1 MVRIITNETPTEE
14 LKRRF
19 ADEVR
24 GMMKKAALNLGC
36 DVEELKYRVN
46 NAGVVEIQRM
56 ELSELIDLAAKE
68 AIQSREL
75 KIRKRRGGLDG

>member
-1 MVRIITNETPTEE
+1 MVRILTNETPTEE

-19 ADEVR
+19 SDEVR
-24 GMMKKAALNLGC
+24 GMMKKAALRLGC

-56 ELSELIDLAAKE
+56 DPGEFISLAAKE
-68 AIQSREL
+68 VRQKRVS
-75 KIRKRRGGLDG
+75 KIHKLRGGLDG